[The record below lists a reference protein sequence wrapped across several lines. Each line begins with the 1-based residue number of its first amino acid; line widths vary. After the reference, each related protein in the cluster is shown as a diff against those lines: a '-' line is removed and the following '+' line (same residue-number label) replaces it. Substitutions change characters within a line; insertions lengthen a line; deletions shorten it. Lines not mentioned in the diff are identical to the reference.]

1 MKDLNWI
8 LAFMAVVLIVL
19 SPYLL
24 EEITVRQNV
33 QAWKEGRAW
42 VANFVANWPDITADN
57 FNIELISKDGTN
69 VKYTASALS
78 TLVDGELIILILLK
92 NIEKDYSELRLRTLL
107 ELAPNGIATA
117 NMKGTLT
124 YVNKAWENLTGF
136 SKN

>member
-57 FNIELISKDGTN
+57 FNIEFTTEDDPNKFPWDNSSGYGSLEFGTSDDCYFYEEPNRIITIYIPDEFKGSLQVKFGDDEPVLIKPSEPNK
-69 VKYTASALS
+69 
-78 TLVDGELIILILLK
+78 
-92 NIEKDYSELRLRTLL
+92 IERNQK
-107 ELAPNGIATA
+107 
-117 NMKGTLT
+117 
-124 YVNKAWENLTGF
+124 
-136 SKN
+136 